1 MTTETRVRYGQVS
14 IKLTHRSPSK
24 CFKERKKRTEEKR
37 GRARIGVAAVGD
49 DEGKRLTNVDD
60 NDNDNGEGD
69 VAQRR
74 PGLLRATGAKHVQ
87 TP

>member
-37 GRARIGVAAVGD
+37 EGARIGAAAVGD
-49 DEGKRLTNVDD
+49 DEGKRLTNVD
-60 NDNDNGEGD
+60 DNDNGEGD

-74 PGLLRATGAKHVQ
+74 PGLLRATGAKYVQ